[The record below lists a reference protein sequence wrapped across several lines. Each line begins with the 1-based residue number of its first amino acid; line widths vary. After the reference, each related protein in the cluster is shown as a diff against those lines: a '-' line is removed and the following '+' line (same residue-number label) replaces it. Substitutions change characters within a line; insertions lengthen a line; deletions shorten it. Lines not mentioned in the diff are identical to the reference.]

1 MRTSPR
7 SSAATRRGI
16 MLVDCL
22 VYISLLALIL
32 GLAFSAFY
40 RTLEHSTRLE
50 RNAADIIRA
59 LHVGERW
66 RADVRSAT
74 GELRVSDDTNG
85 VALHIPRGQGGIAY
99 IFREGVVHREEV
111 PGGRHEVVL
120 PNVKLSGF
128 FRDSRRHVAG
138 WRWELELQG
147 KQEVSRVKPMFSFLA
162 VAPQEVRP

>member
-1 MRTSPR
+1 MRTSLP
-7 SSAATRRGI
+7 SSFASRRGI
-16 MLVDCL
+16 MLIDCL

-32 GLAFSAFY
+32 GLAFAAFY

-50 RNAADIIRA
+50 RNAADIVRG

-74 GELRVSDDTNG
+74 GALRMSNDTNG
-85 VALHIPRGQGGIAY
+85 IVLRIPRDQGSIAY
-99 IFREGVVHREEV
+99 IFREGVVHREET

-120 PNVKLSGF
+120 ANVRVSGF
-128 FRDSRRHVAG
+128 FRDSRKHVAG

-147 KQEVSRVKPMFSFLA
+147 KEEVSRVKPMFSFLA
-162 VAPQEVRP
+162 VASKEAKP

>member
-1 MRTSPR
+1 MRTSLP
-7 SSAATRRGI
+7 SSISMRRGI

-32 GLAFSAFY
+32 GLAFAAFY

-50 RNAADIIRA
+50 RNAADIVRA

-74 GELRVSDDTNG
+74 SAIRVINDTNG
-85 VALHIPRGQGGIAY
+85 VALRIPRDQGSIAY
-99 IFREGVVHREEV
+99 IFREGVVHREET

-120 PNVKLSGF
+120 PNVKVSGF
-128 FRDSRRHVAG
+128 FQESRLHVSG

-162 VAPQEVRP
+162 VASKGAKP

>member
-1 MRTSPR
+1 MRTSLP
-7 SSAATRRGI
+7 SSISMRRGI
-16 MLVDCL
+16 MLIDCL

-32 GLAFSAFY
+32 GLAFAAFY

-50 RNAADIIRA
+50 RNAADIVRA
-59 LHVGERW
+59 LNVGERW

-74 GELRVSDDTNG
+74 SAIRTVNDTNG
-85 VALHIPRGQGGIAY
+85 IALRIPGDQGSIIY
-99 IFREGVVHREEV
+99 IFREGAVHREET

-120 PNVKLSGF
+120 PNVKVSGF
-128 FRDSRRHVAG
+128 FRDSRQHVVG

-162 VAPQEVRP
+162 VAAQEAKP